1 MKIKIS
7 DPEIIRK
14 REMDLIDAIVGGL
27 DWSALV
33 SVFKER
39 HRLKTVTG
47 IESRNGD
54 IVVSNGTVAYRLD
67 FDVKTTLS
75 VLFDRSGHCLE
86 VNGAGTDVDR
96 PDLVGPGVPSER
108 RIDPLAIK
116 SDVPPS
122 TSPEPAVDGSESSP
136 PGDLASV
143 AYASLDE
150 ILTETPESVS
160 DASPLPKK
168 AAARQPGETMT
179 RMASELAELIS
190 EINGNGKKE

>member
-1 MKIKIS
+1 MKIKLS

-47 IESRNGD
+47 VESRNGD
-54 IVVSNGTVAYRLD
+54 IVVSNGAVAYRLD

-86 VNGAGTDVDR
+86 LNGAGADVDR
-96 PDLVGPGVPSER
+96 PDPVGPGVPSGQQ
-108 RIDPLAIK
+108 IDPLKIK
-116 SDVPPS
+116 REVVPSP
-122 TSPEPAVDGSESSP
+122 SPEPSADSPDSSS

-150 ILTETPESVS
+150 ILTETPDSVS

-168 AAARQPGETMT
+168 AEPRQPGETMT